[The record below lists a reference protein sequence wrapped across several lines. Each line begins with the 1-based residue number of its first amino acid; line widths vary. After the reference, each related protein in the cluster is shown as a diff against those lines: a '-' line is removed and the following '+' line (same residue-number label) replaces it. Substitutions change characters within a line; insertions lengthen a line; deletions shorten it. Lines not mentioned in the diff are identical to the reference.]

1 MNILIEEGDK
11 TIVLHSPDRDED
23 IELEEVTTINYSNLY
38 GEAVTISALINKVGM
53 WKAEY
58 EKKAKEAKLYCDIF
72 VSQLKK
78 KYRREALRNHGQVTV
93 DGEAVK
99 LTEKGLDE
107 IILLNEEYQKA
118 ALEQIE
124 FESKRDKLE
133 SLFWAIR
140 SKDQKLNNLLPK
152 VVPKEFF
159 QELVEGKVNSFLI
172 HKPKQP

>member
-1 MNILIEEGDK
+1 MNIIVEEGDK
-11 TIVLHSPDRDED
+11 TIVLHSPDTDED
-23 IELEEVTTINYSNLY
+23 IELDEITTINYSNLY
-38 GEAVTISALINKVGM
+38 GEAVTISALLNKVGM

-58 EKKAKEAKLYCDIF
+58 ERKAKEAKLVF

-78 KYRREALRNHGQVTV
+78 KYRREALKNHGQVSV

-118 ALEQIE
+118 VLDQIE
-124 FESKRDKLE
+124 LESKRDKLD

-159 QELVEGKVNSFLI
+159 QELVEGKINSFII
-172 HKPKQP
+172 HKPKQ

>member
-1 MNILIEEGDK
+1 MNIVVEEGDK
-11 TIVLHSPDRDED
+11 TIVLHSPDTDED
-23 IELEEVTTINYSNLY
+23 IELDEVTTINYSNLY
-38 GEAVTISALINKVGM
+38 GEAVTISALLNKVGM

-58 EKKAKEAKLYCDIF
+58 ERKAKEAKLYCDVF

-78 KYRREALRNHGQVTV
+78 KYRGEALKNHGQVSV

-118 ALEQIE
+118 VLDQIE
-124 FESKRDKLE
+124 LESKRDKLD

-159 QELVEGKVNSFLI
+159 QELVEGKINSFII
-172 HKPKQP
+172 HKPKQ